1 MQRRARGDVQI
12 KHQSCGK
19 LWKFWSSNSAP
30 AARLLTFCQHL
41 ANVQKIKSCECF
53 YWAILPQRDS
63 WQHVKGY
70 LYICLESF
78 VGPIPFTYFYAT
90 WKVWFRNYDSSLTT
104 GKDVC
109 KSAWDLLF
117 VPYPLQLHMSQFLC
131 HICITIGKYN
141 VQKKLGLWK
150 FWLSN
155 FASRNSRNIDKDI
168 YRYFCPESFSI
179 WGPSSFELVA

>member
-1 MQRRARGDVQI
+1 ME
-12 KHQSCGK
+12 
-19 LWKFWSSNSAP
+19 
-30 AARLLTFCQHL
+30 
-41 ANVQKIKSCECF
+41 SCESF
-53 YWAILPQRDS
+53 DRAIPHQQRDFWHS
-63 WQHVKGY
+63 DDIWQMCRKSRVVNVFIEQFCPSATLDNMLKHIFKHLPGIFCWSHT
-70 LYICLESF
+70 LYK
-78 VGPIPFTYFYAT
+78 FYAT

-179 WGPSSFELVA
+179 WGPSSFELVFMWDLFQKSW